1 MPKLRTIRNI
11 DEATW
16 TELKSLAVRNKVPI
30 GVIIERVVKSYRKNS
45 EDNWP
50 KILKYGKII
59 SDKEAYEMHD
69 FVKKLRKEPG
79 FRK

>member
-50 KILKYGKII
+50 KILKYGKIFFIKLIYSNI
-59 SDKEAYEMHD
+59 SFPILPIAY
-69 FVKKLRKEPG
+69 
-79 FRK
+79 